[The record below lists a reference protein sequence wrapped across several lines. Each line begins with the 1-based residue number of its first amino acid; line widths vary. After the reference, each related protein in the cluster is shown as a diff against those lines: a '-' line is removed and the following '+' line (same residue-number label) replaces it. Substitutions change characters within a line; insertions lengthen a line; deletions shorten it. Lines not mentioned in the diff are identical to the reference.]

1 MPSVSWK
8 EITIEYNSEFIHGD
22 YKIVDK
28 TVIVKTVG
36 GMKEAPLSGLVPLY
50 LAKMLLRELA
60 REGKA

>member
-1 MPSVSWK
+1 MPVSWK
-8 EITIEYNSEFIHGD
+8 EITIEYNGESIHGD

-28 TVIVKTVG
+28 TVIVKTVR

-60 REGKA
+60 REGRA

>member
-28 TVIVKTVG
+28 TAIVKTVG